1 MGLYVIVLTV
11 LLAMTTV
18 AVLGL
23 AWHARRAPGTDH
35 TNAETVSSSK
45 RLERGALTAL
55 QEPPLDL
62 ETVIADAGASAALY
76 IPIDSGRKYLAVSHP
91 DARVEG
97 RTSSVPSQLAG
108 AAVAGQAGLEAM
120 VKAGQLTARLV
131 VVDDKTAKAIKAG
144 TMVTDK
150 AGDMLG
156 IIRESGGNKWS
167 GLTRIK
173 PLSGGLAKS
182 ASAGPAVLS
191 AIAMQAQLAQVE
203 KSISEVRD
211 AVNAVQGHLQA
222 SDQASVEGRR
232 DTLAT
237 VYRTAQET
245 GQMTQSLWDQIQ
257 DLEAPL
263 RRDVRLADRY
273 LGEEVSKLEH
283 GASGL
288 VSARLKWLEEAAA
301 PLTAA
306 VAGVADARRSLVQF
320 SMLRLWWLAV
330 VEDPTLSSRQV
341 QLVELLAELPDHSV
355 EQARTEKV
363 LAAAGDL
370 KTHHRVLAPRKHK
383 QVASEVQRAQ
393 LQMSELPWKIVDIRS
408 SAILE

>member
-1 MGLYVIVLTV
+1 MDPLVIVLAV
-11 LLAMTTV
+11 LLAMATV
-18 AVLGL
+18 AVLVL
-23 AWHARRAPGTDH
+23 ALRARRAPGTDP
-35 TNAETVSSSK
+35 TEVV
-45 RLERGALTAL
+45 TAL
-55 QEPPLDL
+55 PIVRPEPDDVAVL
-62 ETVIADAGASAALY
+62 EENSVELNTVMADAEAVLY
-76 IPIDSGRKYLAVSHP
+76 IPIDSGRKYLAVSRP

-131 VVDDKTAKAIKAG
+131 VVDAKTAKAIKAG

-156 IIRESGGNKWS
+156 IIRGSGSKWS

-173 PLSGGLAKS
+173 PLSGGLVKS
-182 ASAGPAVLS
+182 AAAGPAMLS

-211 AVNAVQGHLQA
+211 AVNAVKGYLEVA
-222 SDQASVEGRR
+222 EKASVEGRR
-232 DTLAT
+232 ETLAT
-237 VYRTAQET
+237 VYRTAQESD
-245 GQMTQSLWDQIQ
+245 QMTQTLWDQIQ
-257 DLEAPL
+257 DLEARL
-263 RRDVRLADRY
+263 RRDVKLADRF
-273 LGEEVSKLEH
+273 LAEAVDKLEQ

-288 VSARLKWLEEAAA
+288 VGSRLKWLEEAGD
-301 PLTAA
+301 PLAVA

-330 VEDPTLSSRQV
+330 IEDPTLASRQA
-341 QLVELLAELPDHSV
+341 QLRELLAELPDHTV

-363 LAAAGDL
+363 LTAAGDL
-370 KTHHRVLAPRKHK
+370 KAHHRILAPRKHK
-383 QVASEVQRAQ
+383 DVAAGVHQAQ
-393 LQMSELPWKIVDIRS
+393 LEMHELPWKIVDVRRT
-408 SAILE
+408 AELET

>member
-1 MGLYVIVLTV
+1 MVVLAV
-11 LLAMTTV
+11 LLAMAAVVTLVLALRARLAPATDRTAVETATPAMSPEPGELAALDEPSVDLDTV
-18 AVLGL
+18 M
-23 AWHARRAPGTDH
+23 
-35 TNAETVSSSK
+35 
-45 RLERGALTAL
+45 
-55 QEPPLDL
+55 
-62 ETVIADAGASAALY
+62 ADAGATLY
-76 IPIDSGRKYLAVSHP
+76 IPIDSGRKYLAVAHP

-97 RTSSVPSQLAG
+97 RTSPVPPQLVG
-108 AAVAGQAGLEAM
+108 AAVAGQAGLEAL
-120 VKAGQLTARLV
+120 VKAGQLTGRLV
-131 VVDDKTAKAIKAG
+131 VVDPSTAKAIKAG
-144 TMVTDK
+144 AMVTDK

-156 IIRESGGNKWS
+156 VIRGSKGAWS

-173 PLSGGLAKS
+173 PLSGGLVKS
-182 ASAGPAVLS
+182 AAAGPAMLS

-211 AVNAVQGHLQA
+211 VVNAIKGYLEEA
-222 SDQASVEGRR
+222 EEASVEGRR

-245 GQMTQSLWDQIQ
+245 GRMTQSLWDQIQ

-263 RRDVRLADRY
+263 RRDVSLADRF
-273 LGEEVSKLEH
+273 LARAVSELEQ

-288 VSARLKWLEEAAA
+288 VGSRLKWLEEAGG
-301 PLTAA
+301 PLAAA

-330 VEDPTLSSRQV
+330 VEDPTLASRQS
-341 QLVELLAELPDHSV
+341 QLRELLAQLPDHTV

-363 LAAAGDL
+363 LAAAGEL

-383 QVASEVQRAQ
+383 RVALGVQHAQ
-393 LQMSELPWKIVDIRS
+393 LEMHGLPWKIVDVRRM
-408 SAILE
+408 AELES

>member
-1 MGLYVIVLTV
+1 MDLPVLVLPV
-11 LLAMTTV
+11 LLAMA
-18 AVLGL
+18 AVVVLVL
-23 AWHARRAPGTDH
+23 ALRARRAPGTGA
-35 TNAETVSSSK
+35 TAVGTAAPTM
-45 RLERGALTAL
+45 RLEPGEIAAL
-55 QEPPLDL
+55 EERSVDLD
-62 ETVIADAGASAALY
+62 TVMADAGAALY
-76 IPIDSGRKYLAVSHP
+76 IPIDSGRKYLAVAHP

-97 RTSSVPSQLAG
+97 RTSSVPSQLAA
-108 AAVAGQAGLEAM
+108 AAVAGQTGLEAM

-131 VVDDKTAKAIKAG
+131 VVDAKTAKAIKAG

-156 IIRESGGNKWS
+156 IMRESGGTKWA

-173 PLSGGLAKS
+173 PLSGGLVKS

-211 AVNAVQGHLQA
+211 AVNAVTGYLEA
-222 SDQASVEGRR
+222 AEKASVEGRR
-232 DTLAT
+232 ETLTT

-257 DLEAPL
+257 DLEAAL
-263 RRDVRLADRY
+263 RRDVKLADRF
-273 LGEEVSKLEH
+273 LTEEVSKLEQ

-288 VSARLKWLEEAAA
+288 VGSRLKWLEEAGG
-301 PLTAA
+301 PLGTA
-306 VAGVADARRSLVQF
+306 VGGVADARRSLVQF

-330 VEDPTLSSRQV
+330 IEDPTLASRQS
-341 QLVELLAELPDHSV
+341 QLRELLADLPDHTL

-370 KTHHRVLAPRKHK
+370 KTHHRVLAPRKHRE
-383 QVASEVQRAQ
+383 VATGVHRAQ
-393 LQMSELPWKIVDIRS
+393 LEMHELPWEIVDVRRT
-408 SAILE
+408 AELES